1 MLLELKMLLG
11 EEALI
16 NLMIES
22 INMVYNLHLGKVM
35 FSLEKER
42 SSLLKIYS
50 LYISVVESTF

>member
-1 MLLELKMLLG
+1 MLLELKMLLD